1 MLPVL
6 PVQAASHMS
15 WPDPACPPVHALGKA
30 GTQLIRGWVGVLAV
44 GVEKHNKWAQLRVQ
58 HLICNNIEV
67 SNNNSFTLI
76 IYKKKTNCY
85 IEHAFSSLQVAAT
98 PGRKPC
104 AAN

>member
-6 PVQAASHMS
+6 PVQAASHPFCLWHRVMS

-76 IYKKKTNCY
+76 IYKKRQ
-85 IEHAFSSLQVAAT
+85 IAT
-98 PGRKPC
+98 LNMHFLHCK
-104 AAN
+104 